1 MVIAA
6 EDLLEY
12 YIHDPDTRVIAMF
25 LEGIRHPKRFME
37 LASRALEAGKP
48 IVALKVGL
56 TDRGSR
62 ISKGHTGSL
71 AGSGRVNEAAME
83 KAGVI
88 QVYDLDEMFET
99 VELLSKV
106 RRPKGP
112 RIALTSI
119 SGGELGI
126 CADMW
131 RAAALKPCR
140 IYRRNQVGRP
150 QAHGPGRTGACDE
163 PL

>member
-71 AGSGRVNEAAME
+71 
-83 KAGVI
+83 
-88 QVYDLDEMFET
+88 QVPGASM
-99 VELLSKV
+99 
-106 RRPKGP
+106 RRLWKK
-112 RIALTSI
+112 
-119 SGGELGI
+119 
-126 CADMW
+126 
-131 RAAALKPCR
+131 RASFRSTILMRCLKP
-140 IYRRNQVGRP
+140 
-150 QAHGPGRTGACDE
+150 
-163 PL
+163 